1 MKNKMLFALILGI
14 SVVACQPKGGEQEAT
29 VKDTETKEAVKT
41 PKDYEPSKALVD
53 SVSYLIGINFGSFL
67 KNFDFGDVNWTQ
79 IRKGVNDYLKAKGT
93 PRDPEFGKQFKV
105 DPNEMNQIFNGFLEM
120 RNNKLMLENKL
131 ASDKFFEKNQSKPGV
146 QVSESGL
153 QYIIENP
160 GSDLKATSDK
170 DTVYV
175 RYKGT
180 LLDGTVFDEQ
190 QADSVRFVVGRVVKG
205 WIEGLKLVGEG
216 GKVKLFIPSELGYG
230 ERAPREI
237 GPNQALLFD
246 VDVCKVLPYKEPV
259 AEPEKK

>member
-29 VKDTETKEAVKT
+29 VQDTETKEVVKT

-79 IRKGVNDYLKAKGT
+79 IRKGVNDYLKAQGS
-93 PRDPEFGKQFKV
+93 PRDPEFGKQFRV

-120 RNNKLMLENKL
+120 RNNKQMLENKI
-131 ASDKFFEKNQSKPGV
+131 ASDKFFEKNKTKQGV

-160 GSDLKATSDK
+160 GSDLKATTDK

-180 LLDGTVFDEQ
+180 LLNGKVFDEQ

-216 GKVKLFIPSELGYG
+216 GKIKLFIPSELGYG

-237 GPNQALLFD
+237 GPNQALVFD

>member
-1 MKNKMLFALILGI
+1 MLFALILGI
-14 SVVACQPKGGEQEAT
+14 SVVACQPKGDEQEAT
-29 VKDTETKEAVKT
+29 VKDTETKEVVKT
-41 PKDYEPSKALVD
+41 PKDYEPSRALVD
-53 SVSYLIGINFGSFL
+53 SVSYLIGVNYGTFL
-67 KNFDFGDVNWTQ
+67 KQFDFGDVNWSQ
-79 IRKGVNDYLKAKGT
+79 IRKGVNDFLKAEGN
-93 PRDPEFGKQFKV
+93 PRDPEFGKQFRV
-105 DPNEMNQIFNGFLEM
+105 DPNEMNRIFNGFLEM
-120 RNNKLMLENKL
+120 RNNKKMLENKL
-131 ASDKFFEKNQSKPGV
+131 ASDKFFEKNKTKQGV
-146 QVSESGL
+146 QVSDSGL

-170 DTVYV
+170 DTVFV

-180 LLDGTVFDEQ
+180 LLNGTVFDEQ

-216 GKVKLFIPSELGYG
+216 GKIKLFIPSELGYG

>member
-14 SVVACQPKGGEQEAT
+14 SVVACQPKGEQEAT
-29 VKDTETKEAVKT
+29 VKDTEAKEAVKT
-41 PKDYEPSKALVD
+41 PKDYEPSRALVD

-79 IRKGVNDYLKAKGT
+79 IRKGVNDYMKAKGS

-105 DPNEMNQIFNGFLEM
+105 DPNEMNKIFNGFLEM
-120 RNNKLMLENKL
+120 RNNKLMLENKI
-131 ASDKFFEKNQSKPGV
+131 ASDKFFEKNKTKQGV

-180 LLDGTVFDEQ
+180 LLNGNVFDEQ

-216 GKVKLFIPSELGYG
+216 GKIKLFIPSELGYG

-237 GPNQALLFD
+237 GPNQALVFD
-246 VDVCKVLPYKEPV
+246 VDVCKVLPYKAPV
-259 AEPEKK
+259 ADPEKK

>member
-1 MKNKMLFALILGI
+1 MKNKFLFALVLGI
-14 SVVACQPKGGEQEAT
+14 SVVACQPKGEQEAT
-29 VKDTETKEAVKT
+29 VKDNENKEAVRT

-67 KNFDFGDVNWTQ
+67 KNFDFGDVNWSQ
-79 IRKGVNDYLKAKGT
+79 IRKGVNDYLNAKGT
-93 PRDPEFGKQFKV
+93 PRDADFGKQFKV

-120 RNNKLMLENKL
+120 RNNKLMLENKI
-131 ASDKFFEKNQSKPGV
+131 AGEKFLEKNKAKEDV

-205 WIEGLKLVGEG
+205 WTEGLKLVGEG
-216 GKVKLFIPSELGYG
+216 GKIKLFIPGELGYG

-237 GPNQALLFD
+237 GPNQTLLFD
-246 VDVCKVLPYKEPV
+246 VDVCKVLPYQEPAAV
-259 AEPEKK
+259 AEKK

>member
-79 IRKGVNDYLKAKGT
+79 IRKGVNDYLNAKGT